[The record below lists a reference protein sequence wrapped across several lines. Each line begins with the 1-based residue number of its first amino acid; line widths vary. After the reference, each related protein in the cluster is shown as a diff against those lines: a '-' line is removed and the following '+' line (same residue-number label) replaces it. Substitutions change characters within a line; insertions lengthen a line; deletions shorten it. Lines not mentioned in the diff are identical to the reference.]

1 MGKSM
6 RRCLTPFL
14 AAALLVVPTFA
25 SADQVNDSAVRLGFD
40 VEAVVSG
47 KCGFDRADVSSQLSA
62 LLTDAKA
69 GETRQVRFSLSC
81 NTPFTVRVQSRNG
94 ALVADLG
101 DTDAVITA
109 QGEGF
114 STEMNYG
121 VSLDVPL
128 VDMAGHRFVEQS
140 TCQSATSM
148 QIGSSTCALARGDGV
163 TFMGTSDVAPATLTV
178 KLDPPTGP
186 LIAGVFSDY
195 ITIDVGF
202 AL

>member
-1 MGKSM
+1 MQ
-6 RRCLTPFL
+6 RCLAPLL
-14 AAALLVVPTFA
+14 ATAMLVVPTFV
-25 SADQVNDSAVRLGFD
+25 SADQISDNAVRLGFD

-47 KCGFDRADVSSQLSA
+47 KCGFDRSDVSSQLSA

-69 GETRQVRFSLSC
+69 GETRYARFSLSC

-101 DTDAVITA
+101 DTDAVRMA

-114 STEMNYG
+114 STQMNYG

-128 VDMAGHRFVEQS
+128 VNMSGQRVVEQA
-140 TCQSATSM
+140 TCVSAAQMQS
-148 QIGSSTCALARGDGV
+148 GSSTCALAQGDGV
-163 TFMGTSDVAPATLTV
+163 AFMGTSDAAPATLTV
-178 KLDPPTGP
+178 KLDPPAGP
-186 LIAGVFSDY
+186 LVAGVFSDY
-195 ITIDVGF
+195 IIIDVGF

>member
-1 MGKSM
+1 MQ
-6 RRCLTPFL
+6 RCLSPFL
-14 AAALLVVPTFA
+14 AAALLVAPTFA
-25 SADQVNDSAVRLGFD
+25 SADQVSDNAVRLGFD

-69 GETRQVRFSLSC
+69 GETRQARFSLSC
-81 NTPFTVRVQSRNG
+81 NTPFTVRIQSRNG

-101 DTDAVITA
+101 DMDAVITA

-114 STEMNYG
+114 STQMNYG

-128 VDMAGHRFVEQS
+128 VDATGRRVIAQADCPSALQMQS
-140 TCQSATSM
+140 
-148 QIGSSTCALARGDGV
+148 GSSTCALAQGDGV
-163 TFMGTSDVAPATLTV
+163 KFMGTSDVAPATLTV
-178 KLDPPTGP
+178 KLDPPSGP
-186 LIAGVFSDY
+186 LVAGEFSDY